1 VVRTLVS
8 SSEDRGVIK
17 SSILPRD
24 EFVLSSPKFHSLAT
38 LSKWPVRFDVFD
50 RKISNFILMVNKM
63 ANFKLDSEVKK
74 KNKKKNSMI
83 TRHDCGK
90 TKKF

>member
-1 VVRTLVS
+1 MANL
-8 SSEDRGVIK
+8 
-17 SSILPRD
+17 
-24 EFVLSSPKFHSLAT
+24 
-38 LSKWPVRFDVFD
+38 PVRFDVFD

-90 TKKF
+90 TKKFWALEWNRKHDLPDTGRTLQPLN